1 MIKPEGEEDRG
12 QGDVRRVR
20 PYILHANKQHNEHY
34 TKNNVLDTLFHN
46 FPSLNH
52 SSFFVK
58 SWKSLERVTKMFTFR
73 NRFYYPK
80 VTSPTHRVSAD
91 SNDNVN
97 KRTNIS

>member
-52 SSFFVK
+52 SSFMEI
-58 SWKSLERVTKMFTFR
+58 LEILEVGTCDVDV
-73 NRFYYPK
+73 Y
-80 VTSPTHRVSAD
+80 VSKL
-91 SNDNVN
+91 VV
-97 KRTNIS
+97 R